1 MDIKENIEINGF
13 MINEL
18 KLKGAS
24 LFIYAIIRHCTIKDG
39 VFSGSLKELSDLTGV
54 SRMYCCQIL
63 KKFVDDGIVT
73 KSFRNNSAMEID
85 YKAVYL

>member
-1 MDIKENIEINGF
+1 MDIGNIEIHSF

-24 LFIYAIIRHCTIKDG
+24 LTIYAIIRQCTIKYG
-39 VFSGSLKELSDLTGV
+39 AFSGSLQDFNDLIGV

-63 KKFVDDGIVT
+63 KKLVDDGLIT
-73 KSFRNNSAMEID
+73 KSFRNNNANEID

>member
-1 MDIKENIEINGF
+1 MDIENIEIHGF
-13 MINEL
+13 MVDEL

-24 LFIYAIIRHCTIKDG
+24 LLIYAIIRQCTIKYG
-39 VFSGSLKELSDLTGV
+39 SFSGSLKDLNEVTGV
-54 SRMYCCQIL
+54 SRIYCCQIL
-63 KKFVDDGIVT
+63 KKFVDCGIVT